1 MENKMKAL
9 LLKSFLI
16 ITVSIVVINFSYSQE
31 SVKKSSDS
39 VKCKEEVSN
48 SLKAKEWAIMFA
60 IGTNFSL
67 TNFDDAAIA
76 LKYHISPHS
85 ALRLNFDVSYF
96 NENESNQTTYSET
109 GNSINQIQTFGGNL
123 AFLYYIN
130 TKEKFNIYF
139 DLGINYS
146 YEKRSYSS
154 SFISN
159 KGSRYYNDKSTG
171 WFLGPKIGAGAEYF
185 IFKSMS
191 AFAEYNYFFGFGN
204 QSNNTTDG
212 IVSYSSTTEKTLFG
226 KDYLKFGISIYF

>member
-1 MENKMKAL
+1 MKAF

-16 ITVSIVVINFSYSQE
+16 IAVSIIVINFSYSQE

-39 VKCKEEVSN
+39 VTTKEEVSN
-48 SLKAKEWAIMFA
+48 SLKAKEWAILFA

-146 YEKRSYSS
+146 YESGLPS
-154 SFISN
+154 SFITRGAY
-159 KGSRYYNDKSTG
+159 KDA
-171 WFLGPKIGAGAEYF
+171 WLGRC

-212 IVSYSSTTEKTLFG
+212 IVSYSSTEKH
-226 KDYLKFGISIYF
+226 YLEIF